1 MKVTPSPLKLVD
13 LSVIN
18 LVCHFIAPK
27 KQIDV
32 NKLFESYEVDI
43 NFGVAKQ
50 SNANS
55 FQLFMKAEINYDQSL
70 ALQKE
75 GYAMFIECAGI
86 FTIEKD
92 IIKDSE
98 KSVQLTNSAL
108 VMMLNFLR
116 TKLADYTAQFP
127 FGVYFIP
134 SIDLNELVKEKQK
147 TLTPKKGSKKK

>member
-75 GYAMFIECAGI
+75 GYAMLIECAGI
-86 FTIEKD
+86 FTIEGA
-92 IIKDSE
+92 E

-127 FGVYFIP
+127 FGIYFIP